1 MSCLNVSRDVLG
13 MQWDFVTSL
22 SLVEQVVFVVV
33 AVEVQILPFFLGMVS
48 AQVWKA

>member
-1 MSCLNVSRDVLG
+1 

-33 AVEVQILPFFLGMVS
+33 VVEVQIPFFLGMVS